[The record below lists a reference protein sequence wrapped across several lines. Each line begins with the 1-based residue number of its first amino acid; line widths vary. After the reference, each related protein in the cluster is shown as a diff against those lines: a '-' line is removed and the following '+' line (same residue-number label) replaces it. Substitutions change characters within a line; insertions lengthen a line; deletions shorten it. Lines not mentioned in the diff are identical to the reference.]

1 MSAPMT
7 GEAIVV
13 AQVGDVDE
21 DEGIVIDASVT
32 GTVGD
37 IALFFDGEDYYAL
50 DDTCTHETA
59 SLADGWVE
67 DGRVEC
73 PLHAAKFC
81 LTDGTV
87 QSMPATE
94 DVYAHAVEVDGD
106 DIKVFPNPER
116 LAK

>member
-1 MSAPMT
+1 MNTMT
-7 GEAIVV
+7 SQSIVV
-13 AQVGDVDE
+13 AHVGDVDE
-21 DEGIVIDASVT
+21 DEGIVIDAAVT

-37 IALFFDGEDYYAL
+37 IALFFDGATYYAL

-67 DGRVEC
+67 DGCVEC

-81 LTDGTV
+81 LGDGSV

-94 DVYAHAVEVDGD
+94 SVAAHTVVVDGD
-106 DIKVFPNPER
+106 DIRIIPNPDR
-116 LAK
+116 LVK